1 GEVADR
7 ARRALGEAGARALA
21 LNAYEAAERFT
32 ASALELAEPD
42 SEEWG
47 RLVLQR
53 VRAMWRTRTVSGH
66 QVFERA
72 QAELEAAGYLEAA
85 AEVGAIA
92 SWSTWIT
99 GDVAGAE
106 TILRHAAGLL
116 ETAPPSRAEATV
128 LSALARTLA
137 MAGESTEAEAAADRA
152 IAMAQDLG
160 LADVEAEALNN
171 RGLARSNAGDA
182 RAFRDLERSVE
193 LGRLAGSPIDVVR
206 GLGNLASK
214 WEAEGDLRRAAGLAA
229 EALALAERT
238 GIEGA
243 ILWMRAGDLELAY
256 HEGRWAESLASAL
269 ARRSRGA
276 RAALPGG
283 ARACA
288 ALAHPG
294 VSRRDGARARRR
306 RRADGGRP
314 GPGPQGRCSC
324 RRSSARSPV
333 TTQSSGSDS
342 RSFSVTG
349 ARLRSRARF
358 STAEAACAAV
368 LLGRADDFLAAADG
382 ARETRRLAASRAL
395 ARGEWEEAARR
406 FEEIGSLPNAAFAR
420 LQSRETRPQA
430 LAFYRSVGA
439 ALPELL
445 AAAG

>member
-1 GEVADR
+1 
-7 ARRALGEAGARALA
+7 
-21 LNAYEAAERFT
+21 
-32 ASALELAEPD
+32 
-42 SEEWG
+42 
-47 RLVLQR
+47 
-53 VRAMWRTRTVSGH
+53 
-66 QVFERA
+66 
-72 QAELEAAGYLEAA
+72 
-85 AEVGAIA
+85 VGAIA

-99 GDVAGAE
+99 GDVPGAE

-243 ILWMRAGDLELAY
+243 ILWMRAGDLEFAY
-256 HEGRWAESLASAL
+256 QEGRWAESLASANAWL
-269 ARRSRGA
+269 ADREGREPHFLEVLVRALRSLILVSRGET
-276 RAALPGG
+276 
-283 ARACA
+283 
-288 ALAHPG
+288 ALAL
-294 VSRRDGARARRR
+294 VDDDVQTAAARGQ
-306 RRADGGRP
+306 D
-314 GPGPQGRCSC
+314 PQGRCRC

-333 TTQSSGSDS
+333 TTQSPGSDS